1 METGKKVDS
10 PTRDEFESDG
20 KEILTSPY
28 SVLRAGRLE
37 TFPVLT
43 SNFGLLDFELY
54 NKS

>member
-20 KEILTSPY
+20 KEILMYFPI
-28 SVLRAGRLE
+28 LRAGRLE
-37 TFPVLT
+37 TFPILT
-43 SNFGLLDFELY
+43 SNFGLLNFELY